1 MIYGYCRISRPQQ
14 NIERQKMNIIKEYPT
29 AKLYCEAWTGTTK
42 DRPEWIKLQKRLQK
56 GDTVV
61 FDSVSR
67 MSRNAAE
74 GVTQYDELF
83 DKGVELVFLKEPH
96 INTDTYKK
104 ALTDSVPMTGTAVD
118 VILSAVNEYLKK
130 LAHFQIQ
137 LAFEQSQKEVDD
149 LQQRTREGLITAK
162 LNGKR
167 IGNSKGDTLIT
178 RKSLESKLE
187 IIEKAKAFGGVYPD
201 KDLIKVLGIR
211 PNTYYKYK
219 RELKAD
225 IEEYGTNHVITEIT
239 KMQKAKAKVKG

>member
-14 NIERQKMNIIKEYPT
+14 NIERQQRNIFKEYPT

-42 DRPEWIKLQKRLQK
+42 DRPEWCKLIKTLQK

-74 GVTQYDELF
+74 GVKQYDELF

-96 INTDTYKK
+96 INTATYKQ
-104 ALTDSVPMTGTAVD
+104 ALNDSVPMTGTAVD
-118 VILSAVNEYLKK
+118 VILLAVNEYLRN
-130 LAHFQIQ
+130 LAHTQIQ
-137 LAFEQSQKEVDD
+137 LAFEQSEKEVKD
-149 LQQRTREGLITAK
+149 LQQRTSEGIKTAK
-162 LNGKR
+162 INGKR
-167 IGNSKGDTLIT
+167 VGNSKGDTLIT

-239 KMQKAKAKVKG
+239 KMLKAKVKV